1 MNTYDVILVEDGDD
15 LILPFPQELLDTM
28 KWKEGDSLVWIDNQ
42 DGSWT
47 IKKDDTI

>member
-1 MNTYDVILVEDGDD
+1 MTTYDVILIEDGDD
-15 LILPFPQELLDTM
+15 VILPFPPELLESV
-28 KWKEGDSLVWIDNQ
+28 KWKEGDALKWIDNQ